1 VISLGS
7 DQHVVL
13 DALRETQSLEAGERL
28 RSGQRGRFSPAE
40 LITALTEGGARS
52 LDLPVGALEVGKAC
66 DFIALRTDSMRTIGS
81 LEEQI
86 VLTATSADV
95 HLTVSG
101 GRVRVRDG
109 VHAQLG
115 DVSDLYAEAFAA
127 LEMEG

>member
-1 VISLGS
+1 
-7 DQHVVL
+7 
-13 DALRETQSLEAGERL
+13 
-28 RSGQRGRFSPAE
+28 
-40 LITALTEGGARS
+40 
-52 LDLPVGALEVGKAC
+52 
-66 DFIALRTDSMRTIGS
+66 MRTIGS

-115 DVSDLYAEAFAA
+115 DVSDLYAAA